1 MKLFVTLRNRRLIFA
16 GMLFV
21 ALSFGAIGPIFSSPA
36 PTNASA
42 AAAPSGANVETDK
55 ETGKP
60 VVTTPSGLKYV
71 DLVVGKG
78 PEVKTGDYI
87 LVNYEGKL
95 IDGAKF
101 DSSYDRGQPYALHL
115 GVSDVIKGWTE
126 GLPGMKVGGT
136 RKLIIPP
143 NLAYGNQGFQDVI
156 PPNATL
162 IFKVE
167 LVSINNPK

>member
-1 MKLFVTLRNRRLIFA
+1 
-16 GMLFV
+16 
-21 ALSFGAIGPIFSSPA
+21 
-36 PTNASA
+36 
-42 AAAPSGANVETDK
+42 
-55 ETGKP
+55 
-60 VVTTPSGLKYV
+60 
-71 DLVVGKG
+71 
-78 PEVKTGDYI
+78 
-87 LVNYEGKL
+87 VNYEGKL